1 MITLKEFIGG
11 QKELKAFFK
20 DPLSLTVPIIQ
31 VLFSLSI
38 AQRSDGTF
46 DEQSIKQE
54 LAHRNYKNASY
65 DLGSWGFY
73 PYFTISVP
81 EKNNPIY
88 LAYVGLNE
96 QNGTVLLFNLIIPK
110 TPNGKDL
117 AMKLWE
123 TFINET
129 TELPEPLLL
138 KATGQEMHLGY
149 TIVDVVERKIRVI
162 AEKRNRIKKYDLLL
176 FLKIK
181 P

>member
-1 MITLKEFIGG
+1 M
-11 QKELKAFFK
+11 
-20 DPLSLTVPIIQ
+20 
-31 VLFSLSI
+31 
-38 AQRSDGTF
+38 
-46 DEQSIKQE
+46 
-54 LAHRNYKNASY
+54 
-65 DLGSWGFY
+65 
-73 PYFTISVP
+73 
-81 EKNNPIY
+81 
-88 LAYVGLNE
+88 AYVGLNE

-162 AEKRNRIKKYDLLL
+162 AEKRKSDQKVRFAAIPEDQTVEFKFKRAFTTLMELDWHHDEPL
-176 FLKIK
+176 LKIEGTYFVDK
-181 P
+181 TWVQYSMTTSVFIKEVNEFTPVPALKKNVFIKEL